1 MRMRLCAVC
10 EAILNKLLL
19 RDSVCSRFA
28 QVARCI
34 RGCIRV
40 RKIEEV
46 VMTRVI
52 EFYIPRRF
60 RKPLNAPPQAQF
72 GKIIEFCLQTKK
84 SA

>member
-10 EAILNKLLL
+10 EAILNKLRL
-19 RDSVCSRFA
+19 RDSVRSRFA
-28 QVARCI
+28 QVA
-34 RGCIRV
+34 GCIRV
-40 RKIEEV
+40 RKVEEV
-46 VMTRVI
+46 VMARVI